1 MRLKVIMKQNI
12 IGNIMNK
19 IVIVGGGAGGLELA
33 TELGNKLGRK
43 GKAHITLVDKN
54 RTHLWKPLLHEVAAG
69 SLDHGI
75 DSLSYRAHA
84 KNHSFNFKLAALA
97 DIDRENKLIK
107 LDKLIDTDGTQ
118 ILPESELSYDIL
130 VMALGSVSNDFNTK
144 GVSDN
149 CIFLDSPQQAKKF
162 HHQMLNKYLQ
172 LGVQETKQVSVAIV
186 GAGATGVELSAELY
200 NSLEQVSSY
209 GFEHIDSAD
218 LKVSLVEA
226 GEKILPALPERI
238 SSSAHQEL
246 LKLGVDVRTQTMVTE
261 ATDEGLMTKSGELIE
276 ADLIVWAAGIKAP
289 DFLKDIAGLETNRIN
304 QLIVKSTL
312 QTTLDDT
319 IYAIGDCASCAL
331 PGGGFVPPRAQSAHQ
346 MASLVAKNILA
357 TLKEKPVSDYKY
369 TDYGSL
375 VSLSNYST
383 VGSLMGNLMKGSMKI
398 EGRLAR
404 VVYISLY
411 RMHQVA
417 LHGFVKT
424 ALMTVVERINRV
436 LRPRLKLH

>member
-1 MRLKVIMKQNI
+1 MKKI
-12 IGNIMNK
+12 I
-19 IVIVGGGAGGLELA
+19 IVGGGAGGLELA

-43 GKAHITLVDKN
+43 GKAHVTLVDKN

-84 KNHSFNFKLAALA
+84 KNHFFNFKLAPLM
-97 DIDRENKLIK
+97 DIDRENKTIK
-107 LDKLIDTDGTQ
+107 LDKLIDTDGTE

-144 GVSDN
+144 GVSDH

-172 LGVQETKQVSVAIV
+172 LGVQETKQVRVAIV
-186 GAGATGVELSAELY
+186 GAGATGVELSAELF

-209 GFEHIDSAD
+209 GFEHIDNND

-226 GEKILPALPERI
+226 GEKILPALPDRI
-238 SSSAHQEL
+238 SGSAHQEL
-246 LKLGVDVRTQTMVTE
+246 LKLGVDVRTKTMVTE
-261 ATDEGLMTKSGELIE
+261 ATEEGLMTKSGELIK

-289 DFLKDIAGLETNRIN
+289 NFLKDIAGLESNRIN
-304 QLIVKSTL
+304 QLVVKQTL
-312 QTTLDDT
+312 QTSLDDN
-319 IYAIGDCASCAL
+319 IYAIGDCASCEL
-331 PGGGFVPPRAQSAHQ
+331 PQGGFVPPRAQSAHQ
-346 MASLVAKNILA
+346 MASLVAKNIIA
-357 TLKEKPVSDYKY
+357 TFKDKPLVDYKY

-383 VGSLMGNLMKGSMKI
+383 VGSLMGNLTKGSMKI
-398 EGRLAR
+398 EGRLAKL
-404 VVYISLY
+404 VYVSLY

-417 LHGFVKT
+417 LHGYVKT

>member
-1 MRLKVIMKQNI
+1 MKLNI
-12 IGNIMNK
+12 RGNTMNK
-19 IVIVGGGAGGLELA
+19 IIIVGGGAGGLELA
-33 TELGNKLGRK
+33 TELGNKLGKK

-54 RTHLWKPLLHEVAAG
+54 STHLWKPLLHELAAG
-69 SLDHGI
+69 SLDDGI
-75 DSLSYRAHA
+75 DAVSYRAHA
-84 KNHSFNFKLAALA
+84 KNHGFNFKLAALK
-97 DIDRENKLIK
+97 DIDRDNKLIH
-107 LDKLIDTDGTQ
+107 LDKLIDTDGTE
-118 ILPESELSYDIL
+118 ILPESKLNYDIL

-144 GVSDN
+144 GVSDH

-162 HHQMLNKYLQ
+162 HHLMLNKYLQ
-172 LGVQETKQVSVAIV
+172 LGVQETNQVSVAIV

-209 GFEHIDSAD
+209 GFEHINSTD

-238 SSSAHQEL
+238 SGSAHQEL
-246 LKLGVDVRTQTMVTE
+246 LKLGVDVRTKTMVTE
-261 ATDEGLMTKSGELIE
+261 ATAKGLMTKDGELIE

-289 DFLKDIAGLETNRIN
+289 NFLKDIAGLETNRIN
-304 QLIVKSTL
+304 QLVVKQTL
-312 QTTLDDT
+312 QTTVDDC

-346 MASLVAKNILA
+346 MASLVAKNIVA
-357 TLKEKPVSDYKY
+357 TLNSKALTEYKY

-404 VVYISLY
+404 LVYISLY

-417 LHGFVKT
+417 LHGYVKT
-424 ALMTVVERINRV
+424 ALMTLVERINRV

>member
-1 MRLKVIMKQNI
+1 MLN
-12 IGNIMNK
+12 

-33 TELGNKLGRK
+33 TSLGKKLGKKRK
-43 GKAHITLVDKN
+43 AQITLVDKN

-69 SLDHGI
+69 SLDDGI
-75 DSLSYRAHA
+75 DALSYRAHA
-84 KNHSFNFKLAALA
+84 TNHGFKFRLGAL
-97 DIDRENKLIK
+97 DNIDRENKKIHLAS
-107 LDKLIDTDGTQ
+107 LNDRDGTQ
-118 ILPESELSYDIL
+118 ILSESELSYDIL

-144 GVSDN
+144 GVADH

-162 HHQMLNKYLQ
+162 HHLMLNKYLQ
-172 LGVQETKQVSVAIV
+172 LGVKEAEQVSVAIV

-200 NSLEQVSSY
+200 NSLQQVSSY
-209 GFEHIDSAD
+209 GFEEIKSTD
-218 LKVSLVEA
+218 LKVSLIEA
-226 GEKILPALPERI
+226 GDKILPALPERI
-238 SSSAHQEL
+238 SASAHQEL

-261 ATDEGLMTKSGELIE
+261 ATEAGLMTKSGELIK
-276 ADLIVWAAGIKAP
+276 ADLIVWAAGIKGP

-304 QLIVKSTL
+304 QLVVKANL
-312 QTTLDDT
+312 QTTLDET
-319 IYAIGDCASCAL
+319 IYALGDCASCPL

-346 MASLVAKNILA
+346 MASLVANNILA
-357 TLKEKPVSDYKY
+357 TIKNKPLSDYQY
-369 TDYGSL
+369 RDYGSL

-404 VVYISLY
+404 LVYVSLY

-417 LHGFVKT
+417 LHGYLRT
-424 ALMTVVERINRV
+424 GLMTLVEKINRI

>member
-1 MRLKVIMKQNI
+1 MQ
-12 IGNIMNK
+12 K

-33 TELGNKLGRK
+33 TKLGDKLGRK

-69 SLDHGI
+69 SLDDGI
-75 DSLSYRAHA
+75 DALSYRAHA
-84 KNHSFNFKLAALA
+84 KNHHFNFKLAPLS
-97 DIDRENKLIK
+97 DIDRDNKQIK
-107 LDKLIDTDGTQ
+107 LAKLIDTDGTE
-118 ILPESELSYDIL
+118 ILPESTLEYDIL

-144 GVSDN
+144 GVSDH

-162 HHQMLNKYLQ
+162 HRLMLNKYLQ
-172 LGVQETKQVSVAIV
+172 LCVQETKQVSVAIV

-209 GFEHIDSAD
+209 GFEHINSTD

-238 SSSAHQEL
+238 SNSAHQEL
-246 LKLGVDVRTQTMVTE
+246 LKLGVDVRTKTMVTE
-261 ATDEGLMTKSGELIE
+261 ATEKGLITKDGELIE

-289 DFLKDIAGLETNRIN
+289 DFLKEIAGLETNRIN
-304 QLIVKSTL
+304 QLVVKQTL
-312 QTTLDDT
+312 QTTLDDN

-331 PGGGFVPPRAQSAHQ
+331 PKGGFVPPRAQSAHQ
-346 MASLVAKNILA
+346 MASLVAQNIIA
-357 TLKEKPVSDYKY
+357 ALKDKPLRDYKY

-404 VVYISLY
+404 IVYISLY

-417 LHGFVKT
+417 LHGYFRT
-424 ALMTVVERINRV
+424 ALITIVEGINRV

>member
-1 MRLKVIMKQNI
+1 MKLNLR
-12 IGNIMNK
+12 GNIMKK

-84 KNHSFNFKLAALA
+84 KNHFFNFKLAALM
-97 DIDRENKLIK
+97 DIDRDNKMIK
-107 LDKLIDTDGTQ
+107 LDKLIDTDGTE

-162 HHQMLNKYLQ
+162 HHLMLNKYLQ
-172 LGVQETKQVSVAIV
+172 LGVQETNQVSVAIV

-209 GFEHIDSAD
+209 GFEHINTTD

-238 SSSAHQEL
+238 SGQAHQEL

-261 ATDEGLMTKSGELIE
+261 ATEKGLMTKSGELIE

-289 DFLKDIAGLETNRIN
+289 NFLKEIAGLETNRIN
-304 QLIVKSTL
+304 QLVVKPTL
-312 QTTLDDT
+312 QTTLDDN

-331 PGGGFVPPRAQSAHQ
+331 PNGGFVPPRAQSAHQ
-346 MASLVAKNILA
+346 MASLVAKNIIA
-357 TLKEKPVSDYKY
+357 TLKDKPVSNYKY

-383 VGSLMGNLMKGSMKI
+383 VGSLMGNLTKGSMKV

-404 VVYISLY
+404 LVYVSLY

-417 LHGFVKT
+417 LHGYVRT
-424 ALMTVVERINRV
+424 ALITVVERINRV

>member
-1 MRLKVIMKQNI
+1 MK
-12 IGNIMNK
+12 K
-19 IVIVGGGAGGLELA
+19 IVVVGGGAGGLELA

-84 KNHSFNFKLAALA
+84 KNHHFNFKLAALN
-97 DIDRENKLIK
+97 DIDRDNKIIK
-107 LDKLIDTDGTQ
+107 LDKLVDDDGTE
-118 ILPESELSYDIL
+118 ILPASELGYDIL

-144 GVSDN
+144 GVSDH

-162 HHQMLNKYLQ
+162 HHLMLNKYLQ
-172 LGVQETKQVSVAIV
+172 LAEKETKQVSVAIV

-209 GFEHIDSAD
+209 GFEHINSTD

-226 GEKILPALPERI
+226 GEKILPALQDRI
-238 SSSAHQEL
+238 SGAAHQEL
-246 LKLGVDVRTQTMVTE
+246 VKLGVDVRTQTMVTE
-261 ATDEGLMTKSGELIE
+261 ATDIGLMTKSGELIE

-289 DFLKDIAGLETNRIN
+289 NFLKEIAGLETNRIN
-304 QLIVKSTL
+304 QLVVKPTL
-312 QTTLDDT
+312 QTSIDDDV
-319 IYAIGDCASCAL
+319 YAIGDCASCPL

-357 TLKEKPVSDYKY
+357 GLNNKPLSDYKY

-383 VGSLMGNLMKGSMKI
+383 VGSLMGNLMAGSMKV

-404 VVYISLY
+404 LVYVSLY

-417 LHGFVKT
+417 LHGYVKT
-424 ALMTVVERINRV
+424 GLMTIVQSINRV

>member
-1 MRLKVIMKQNI
+1 MK
-12 IGNIMNK
+12 K

-43 GKAHITLVDKN
+43 GKAHVTLVDKN

-84 KNHSFNFKLAALA
+84 KNHFFNFKLAALM
-97 DIDRENKLIK
+97 DIDRDNKIIK
-107 LDKLIDTDGTQ
+107 LDKLIDTDGTE

-144 GVSDN
+144 GVSDH

-162 HHQMLNKYLQ
+162 HHLMLNKYLQ
-172 LGVQETKQVSVAIV
+172 LGVQETNQVSVAIV

-209 GFEHIDSAD
+209 GFEHINTTD

-238 SSSAHQEL
+238 SGQAHQEL

-261 ATDEGLMTKSGELIE
+261 ATEKGLMTKSGELIE

-289 DFLKDIAGLETNRIN
+289 NFLKEIAGLETNRIN
-304 QLIVKSTL
+304 QLVVKPTL
-312 QTTLDDT
+312 QTTLDDN

-331 PGGGFVPPRAQSAHQ
+331 PKGGFVPPRAQSAHQ

-357 TLKEKPVSDYKY
+357 TLKDKPVNDYKY

-383 VGSLMGNLMKGSMKI
+383 VGSLMGNLTKGSMKV

-404 VVYISLY
+404 LVYVSLY

-417 LHGFVKT
+417 LHGYVKT
-424 ALMTVVERINRV
+424 ALMTIVERINRV

>member
-1 MRLKVIMKQNI
+1 MY
-12 IGNIMNK
+12 K

-43 GKAHITLVDKN
+43 NKANITLVDKN

-69 SLDHGI
+69 SLDDGI
-75 DSLSYRAHA
+75 DALSYRVHA
-84 KNHSFNFKLAALA
+84 KNHGFNFKLGELA
-97 DIDRENKLIK
+97 NIDRENKIIHLAQLMDQEGI
-107 LDKLIDTDGTQ
+107 Q

-130 VMALGSVSNDFNTK
+130 VMAIGSVSNDFKTK
-144 GVSDN
+144 GVSDH

-162 HHQMLNKYLQ
+162 HHRMLNKYLQ
-172 LGVQETKQVSVAIV
+172 LGVHQTNQVSVAIV

-200 NSLEQVSSY
+200 NSLQQVSSY
-209 GFEHIDSAD
+209 GFEHIKTTD

-226 GEKILPALPERI
+226 GDKILPALPERI
-238 SSSAHQEL
+238 SASAHKEL
-246 LKLGVDVRTQTMVTE
+246 VKLGVDVRTKTMVIE
-261 ATDEGLMTKSGELIE
+261 ATAQGLLTKEGELIQ

-289 DFLKDIAGLETNRIN
+289 DFLKEIAGLDTNRAN
-304 QLIVKSTL
+304 QLVVKANL
-312 QTTLDDT
+312 QTTLDDS

-331 PGGGFVPPRAQSAHQ
+331 PDGKFVPPRAQSAHQ
-346 MASLVAKNILA
+346 MASLVAKNITA
-357 TLKEKPVSDYKY
+357 TINNKPLVDYKY
-369 TDYGSL
+369 RDYGSL

-404 VVYISLY
+404 LVYISLY

-417 LHGFVKT
+417 LHGYLRT
-424 ALMTVVERINRV
+424 GLITLVERINRV

>member
-1 MRLKVIMKQNI
+1 MK
-12 IGNIMNK
+12 K

-33 TELGNKLGRK
+33 TKLGKKLGKK

-54 RTHLWKPLLHEVAAG
+54 RTHLWKPLLHELAAG
-69 SLDHGI
+69 SLDDGI
-75 DSLSYRAHA
+75 DALSYRAHA
-84 KNHSFNFKLAALA
+84 KNHGFNFKLAPLA
-97 DIDRENKLIK
+97 DIDRTNKQIK
-107 LDKLIDTDGTQ
+107 LAKLIDTDGTE
-118 ILPESELSYDIL
+118 ILPESKLDYDIL

-144 GVSDN
+144 GVSDH

-162 HHQMLNKYLQ
+162 HHLMLNKYLQ

-209 GFEHIDSAD
+209 GFEHINSTD

-261 ATDEGLMTKSGELIE
+261 ATEKGLITKDGELIE

-289 DFLKDIAGLETNRIN
+289 NFLKEIAGLETNRIN
-304 QLIVKSTL
+304 QLVVKQTL
-312 QTTLDDT
+312 QTTLDDN
-319 IYAIGDCASCAL
+319 IYALGDCACCAL

-346 MASLVAKNILA
+346 MASLVAKNIIA
-357 TLKEKPVSDYKY
+357 TLKEKPLCDYKY

-404 VVYISLY
+404 LVYISLY

-417 LHGFVKT
+417 LHGYFRT
-424 ALMTVVERINRV
+424 ALITLVERINRV